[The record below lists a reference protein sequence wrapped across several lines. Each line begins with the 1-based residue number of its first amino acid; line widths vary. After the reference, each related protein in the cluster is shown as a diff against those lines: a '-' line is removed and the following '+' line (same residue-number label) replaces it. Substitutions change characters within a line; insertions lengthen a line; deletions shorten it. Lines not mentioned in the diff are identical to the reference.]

1 MNDKRLLIVD
11 GLNMFLRSYIINPTM
26 DPKGEA
32 IGGCIGFL
40 KSLQKCA
47 RSYNPDEIIIAW
59 DGHGGSQKKRT
70 MNKNYKE
77 GRKPVRFNRR
87 MIQLDPEQEI
97 KNKAY
102 QQLRTMKYLNEL
114 PVMQVIIDY
123 VEADDIISY
132 VVQHSKYKD
141 YDKLIVSSDKDFFQ
155 LVNEKTAIFR
165 PIQKKVIT
173 LDVLREEYNIHPNNF
188 ALARAIAGDP
198 SDNLKGVP
206 RVGLISVSKK
216 LEGFADGEQLEL
228 EQLIEQCSTIKKPL
242 MLHKNILSN
251 KDLIENNYKIM
262 QLYKPAI
269 SGTNKR
275 IIDYSIENFEFDYN
289 KMEFTKMLF
298 SDGQGSLNLSNL
310 FRVCS
315 GISKQAPRT

>member
-1 MNDKRLLIVD
+1 MSDKRLLIVD

-40 KSLQKCA
+40 KSLQKCV
-47 RSYNPDEIIIAW
+47 RDYHPDEIIIAW

-70 MNKNYKE
+70 MNKNYKD
-77 GRKPVRFNRR
+77 GRKPLRFNRR
-87 MIQLDPEQEI
+87 MIKLDPEQEI

-114 PVMQVIIDY
+114 PVIQIIIDY

-132 VVQHSKYKD
+132 VVQHDKYRE
-141 YDKLIVSSDKDFFQ
+141 YNKLIVSSDKDFYQ
-155 LVNEKTAIFR
+155 LVNESTAIFR
-165 PIQKKVIT
+165 PIQKKVMT
-173 LDVLREEYNIHPNNF
+173 LPVIMEEFSIHPNNF

-206 RVGLISVSKK
+206 RVGLKTVSKK
-216 LEGFADGEQLEL
+216 FEFLSSEVEVEL
-228 EQLIEQCSTIKKPL
+228 ETVLEHCSNIEKQLQV
-242 MLHKNILSN
+242 HKNILAH
-251 KDLIENNYKIM
+251 KDLIENNYDIM

-275 IIDYSIENFEFDYN
+275 IIDYSVTNFEYEYD
-289 KMEFTKMLF
+289 KMNFTKLLF
-298 SDGQGSLNLSNL
+298 ADGQGSLNFSNL
-310 FRVCS
+310 YRVCS
-315 GISKQAPRT
+315 DIRNQAP

>member
-1 MNDKRLLIVD
+1 MSNKRLLIID

-40 KSLQKCA
+40 KSLQKCV
-47 RSYNPDEIIIAW
+47 RDYHPNEIIIAW

-87 MIQLDPEQEI
+87 MIKLDPDQEI

-102 QQLRTMKYLNEL
+102 QQIRTMKYLNEL
-114 PVMQVIIDY
+114 PIIQIIIDY

-132 VVQHSKYKD
+132 AVQHTKYKD
-141 YDKLIVSSDKDFFQ
+141 YDKLIVSSDKDFYQ
-155 LVNEKTAIFR
+155 LVNDKTAIFR

-173 LDVLREEYNIHPNNF
+173 LDILNEEFGIHPNNF

-206 RVGLISVSKK
+206 RVGLKTVSKK
-216 LEGFADGEQLEL
+216 FTFLSSPVEADIEDIMTHCVDVDKQL
-228 EQLIEQCSTIKKPL
+228 QV
-242 MLHKNILSN
+242 HKNILSH
-251 KDLIENNYKIM
+251 KDLIANNYNIM

-275 IIDYSIENFEFDYN
+275 IIDYSVTNFEYEYN
-289 KMEFTKMLF
+289 KMNFTKLLF
-298 SDGQGSLNLSNL
+298 ADGQGSMNFSNL
-310 FRVCS
+310 YRVCS
-315 GISKQAPRT
+315 DVKNQAS

>member
-1 MNDKRLLIVD
+1 MDDKRLLIID

-26 DPKGEA
+26 DPKGVA

-40 KSLQKCA
+40 KSLQKCV
-47 RSYNPDEIIIAW
+47 RDYHPNEIIIAW

-77 GRKPVRFNRR
+77 GRKPLRFNRR
-87 MIQLDPEQEI
+87 MIKLDEKEQL

-102 QQLRTMKYLNEL
+102 QQVRTMQYVNEL
-114 PVMQVIIDY
+114 PIVQIIIDY

-132 VVQHSKYKD
+132 VVQHDKYKD
-141 YDKLIVSSDKDFFQ
+141 YNKLIVSSDKDFYQ

-165 PIQKKVIT
+165 PIQKKVMT
-173 LDVLREEYNIHPNNF
+173 LPLILEEFGIHPNNF

-206 RVGLISVSKK
+206 RVGLKTISKK
-216 LEGFADGEQLEL
+216 FDFLLSDKEVEL
-228 EQLIEQCSTIKKPL
+228 ETVLEQCSSVDKQL
-242 MLHKNILSN
+242 QVHKSILSH
-251 KDLIENNYKIM
+251 KSLIENNYDIM

-269 SGTNKR
+269 SGVNKR
-275 IIDYSIENFEFDYN
+275 IVNYSIGNFEFEYS
-289 KMEFTKMLF
+289 KMNFTKLLF
-298 SDGQGSLNLSNL
+298 ADGQGSTNFSDL

-315 GISKQAPRT
+315 DISKAMP

>member
-1 MNDKRLLIVD
+1 MSRGKMSDKRLLIVD

-32 IGGCIGFL
+32 IGAIGFL

-47 RSYNPDEIIIAW
+47 RSYNRRDYNRLGRPWRLPKEEN
-59 DGHGGSQKKRT
+59 HEQELQ
-70 MNKNYKE
+70 E

-141 YDKLIVSSDKDFFQ
+141 YDKLIVSSDKDFSTGKREDRNLQTNSKEGHHF
-155 LVNEKTAIFR
+155 
-165 PIQKKVIT
+165 
-173 LDVLREEYNIHPNNF
+173 DVLREEYNIHPTT

-206 RVGLISVSKK
+206 RVGLILLAK
-216 LEGFADGEQLEL
+216 
-228 EQLIEQCSTIKKPL
+228 T
-242 MLHKNILSN
+242 
-251 KDLIENNYKIM
+251 
-262 QLYKPAI
+262 
-269 SGTNKR
+269 
-275 IIDYSIENFEFDYN
+275 
-289 KMEFTKMLF
+289 
-298 SDGQGSLNLSNL
+298 
-310 FRVCS
+310 
-315 GISKQAPRT
+315 

>member
-1 MNDKRLLIVD
+1 MSDKRLLIID

-40 KSLQKCA
+40 KSLQKCV

-77 GRKPVRFNRR
+77 GRKPLRFNRR

-114 PVMQVIIDY
+114 PVIQIIIDY
-123 VEADDIISY
+123 VEADDVISY
-132 VVQHSKYKD
+132 VVQHSKYKN

-173 LDVLREEYNIHPNNF
+173 MPVIMEEFGIHPNNF

-206 RVGLISVSKK
+206 RVGLKTVSKK
-216 LEGFADGEQLEL
+216 FDFLSSENEVEVETIMEHCANVEKQL
-228 EQLIEQCSTIKKPL
+228 QVY
-242 MLHKNILSN
+242 KNILSH

-275 IIDYSIENFEFDYN
+275 IIDYSITNFEFEYS
-289 KMEFTKMLF
+289 KMSFTKMLF
-298 SDGQGSLNLSNL
+298 ADGQGSLNLSNL
-310 FRVCS
+310 FRVCQT
-315 GISKQAPRT
+315 ISKQAH

>member
-1 MNDKRLLIVD
+1 MSDKRLLIID

-40 KSLQKCA
+40 KSLQKCV
-47 RSYNPDEIIIAW
+47 RDYHPDEIIIAW

-77 GRKPVRFNRR
+77 GRKPLRFNRR
-87 MIQLDPEQEI
+87 MIKLNPEQEI

-114 PVMQVIIDY
+114 PVIQIIIDY

-132 VVQHSKYKD
+132 AVQHSRYKD
-141 YDKLIVSSDKDFFQ
+141 YNKLIVSSDKDFYQ
-155 LVNEKTAIFR
+155 LVNNNTAIFR

-173 LDVLREEYNIHPNNF
+173 MPVIMQEFGIHPNNF

-206 RVGLISVSKK
+206 RVGLKTVSKK
-216 LEGFADGEQLEL
+216 FEFLSSESEVEL
-228 EQLIEQCSTIKKPL
+228 ETVLEHCSNIEKQLQV
-242 MLHKNILSN
+242 HKNILSH
-251 KDLIENNYKIM
+251 KQLIENNYKIM

-275 IIDYSIENFEFDYN
+275 IIDYSISNFEYEYS
-289 KMEFTKMLF
+289 KMNFTKLLF
-298 SDGQGSLNLSNL
+298 ADGQGSLNFSNL
-310 FRVCS
+310 YRVCS
-315 GISKQAPRT
+315 DIRSRA